1 MAGTLYLCATPIGNL
16 EDMTFRVIRILKE
29 VDLIAAEDTRNSI
42 KLLNH
47 FEIRTP
53 MTSYH
58 EYNKIE
64 KGRKLVEKLQE
75 GKDVALITDAGT
87 PGISDPGEELVR
99 MCKEAG
105 IAVTSLPGACACIT
119 ALTLSGM
126 STRRFAFEAF
136 LPQDKKERRRI
147 LDEVCTETRTMIF
160 YEAPHR
166 LVRTLREL
174 KNTLGSHRRITVC
187 RELTKKY
194 ETVYSDSLGGAV
206 RYYEEVP
213 PKGEC
218 VLVLE
223 GKSQEEV
230 EEEQKKGW
238 MPLSVEEHLQI
249 YLNQGMDKK
258 EAMKR
263 TAKDRGVSKRDI
275 YQEMIGKKVRYDPK
289 EFGTLYRIPQN
300 VCAIMH

>member
-29 VDLIAAEDTRNSI
+29 VDLIAAEDMRNSI

-166 LVRTLREL
+166 LVKTLREL
-174 KNTLGSHRRITVC
+174 ENTLGSHRRITVC

-275 YQEMIGKKVRYDPK
+275 YQEMIGKKG
-289 EFGTLYRIPQN
+289 EI
-300 VCAIMH
+300 

>member
-47 FEIRTP
+47 FDMKTP

-58 EYNKIE
+58 EYNKMEKGHKLIE
-64 KGRKLVEKLQE
+64 KLRE
-75 GKDVALITDAGT
+75 GTNIALITDAGT
-87 PGISDPGEELVR
+87 PGISDPGEELVK
-99 MCKEAG
+99 MCYEAG
-105 IAVTSLPGACACIT
+105 IEVTSLPGPAACIT
-119 ALTLSGM
+119 ALTLSGL

-136 LPQDKKERRRI
+136 LPVDKKERQAI
-147 LDEVCTETRTMIF
+147 LGELKEETRTMIL

-174 KNTLGSHRRITVC
+174 QEVFGGDRQLTVC
-187 RELTKKY
+187 RELTKKH
-194 ETVYSDSLGGAV
+194 ETAFQTTFEEAV
-206 RYYEEVP
+206 GYYESTE

-218 VLVLE
+218 VLVVE
-223 GKSQEEV
+223 GKSREQIRQEAV
-230 EEEQKKGW
+230 DKWEE
-238 MPLSVEEHLQI
+238 MSLSEHMD
-249 YLNQGMDKK
+249 YYTGQGIDKK

-263 TAKDRGVSKRDI
+263 VAKDRGMAKRDV
-275 YQEMIGKKVRYDPK
+275 YKALLE
-289 EFGTLYRIPQN
+289 
-300 VCAIMH
+300 